1 MLEEL
6 LGVGAFVLLL
16 LGGIAFTMRGSVL
29 QMLESPGAME
39 APSAA
44 REIIGAL
51 PASFRHI
58 LDAEGFQFSQAYSFH
73 ATRFGIWIKR
83 SPAVPLRTFN
93 LMRTGGNTVC
103 EFGTDFSEDI
113 SLTTTRTNTTFLFPQ
128 LYGKFGQAFPNMNAE
143 QLWQAHQRGEEYI
156 TSMLGVRA
164 EPLRLSFLD
173 GLRESISRR
182 MRYVVSHR
190 LYYVRGIYW
199 YLVKRFLMQNKP
211 IWTQDLKKVYGRDV
225 R

>member
-1 MLEEL
+1 
-6 LGVGAFVLLL
+6 
-16 LGGIAFTMRGSVL
+16 
-29 QMLESPGAME
+29 
-39 APSAA
+39 
-44 REIIGAL
+44 
-51 PASFRHI
+51 
-58 LDAEGFQFSQAYSFH
+58 
-73 ATRFGIWIKR
+73 
-83 SPAVPLRTFN
+83 
-93 LMRTGGNTVC
+93 MRTGGNTSC

-113 SLTTTRTNTTFLFPQ
+113 SLTTTRTTAAFVFP
-128 LYGKFGQAFPNMNAE
+128 LTYGRFMQSFPNMNAE
-143 QLWQAHQRGEEYI
+143 QLWQAHLRGEEYI
-156 TSMLGVRA
+156 MSVLGVRA

-173 GLRESISRR
+173 GLREEISRR